1 MLGSSWGEICAG
13 AIWGPWWEPRGRV
26 EAAEERP
33 QPGKTW
39 EPSKWESGAGRVV
52 LSLKRARQRSAL
64 SGGQVAGFPSW
75 DTTVLATRRSSF
87 TGRMVGRS
95 LMTGNEATRW
105 ETKPVR
111 ALEGKWRHRATRW
124 SRMAGSG
131 PRGLGIRTERVS
143 GPKEVQ
149 DFRCDPRGGG
159 GESVEVGAE
168 EGCVGR
174 ALALG
179 FQLRGA
185 CVLPGI
191 LKVLFW
197 ALNWNNEVCSDVYL
211 KYECCLCI
219 GLSDRPV

>member
-197 ALNWNNEVCSDVYL
+197 ALNWNNEVCSDVY
-211 KYECCLCI
+211 
-219 GLSDRPV
+219 